1 MTQNYK
7 RRKYFINKEVQGK
20 FITKFVIASI
30 LGTLTAIA
38 LLNYL
43 AYRKLDAV
51 LFSMKLP
58 QHHGAILENEML
70 YANGTAIIFIIF
82 AFIITA
88 KKIVNRIN
96 GPVKKLCSDLDRI
109 SLGNLRDRIRLREK
123 DEFRDFG
130 EEVDEMRK
138 KLHQK
143 FTAISLLSGEL
154 HKLIDEAKD
163 PDRFQ
168 MMKKQLD
175 GKLVEL
181 DRLISQFNL

>member
-1 MTQNYK
+1 MTKNYK

-20 FITKFVIASI
+20 FIIKFVIASI
-30 LGTLTAIA
+30 LVTLSAIT

-43 AYRKLDAV
+43 AYRKLDTV

-70 YANGTAIIFIIF
+70 YVNGLAIIFIIF

-96 GPVKKLCSDLDRI
+96 GPVIKLCSDIDRI
-109 SLGNLRDRIRLREK
+109 ALGNLKNRIRLREK

-130 EEVDEMRK
+130 EGVDEMRK
-138 KLHQK
+138 KLHEK
-143 FTAISLLSGEL
+143 FKSISLLSGEL
-154 HKLIDEAKD
+154 QKLSGEAKD
-163 PDRFQ
+163 PKGFQ
-168 MMKKQLD
+168 MIKKQLD
-175 GKLVEL
+175 GKFVEL
-181 DRLISQFNL
+181 DRLIRQFNL